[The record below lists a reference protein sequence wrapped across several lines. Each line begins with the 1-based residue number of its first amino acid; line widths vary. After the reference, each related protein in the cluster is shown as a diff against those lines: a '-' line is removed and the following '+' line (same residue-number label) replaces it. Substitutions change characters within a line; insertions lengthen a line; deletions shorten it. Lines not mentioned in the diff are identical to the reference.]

1 MKIEKNLR
9 RNIMKVFV
17 VYCHPSD
24 KSFTYKVYENFIKG
38 LKSSGH
44 EVVVSDLYKMNFKT
58 DISEEEY
65 LKETFYRADIQVND
79 DVKTEQEKI
88 QSSDAIVFI
97 YPVFWT
103 EAPAKLVGW
112 FDRVWSTGFAY
123 NPNPQMKVLDKAL
136 VIACAGKSIE
146 TLSVTGEKKAMET
159 VMLGDRIR
167 SRAKEKQMVILDNI
181 THWNEE
187 LREKTVPIHLDEA
200 YRLGVDF

>member
-1 MKIEKNLR
+1 
-9 RNIMKVFV
+9 MKVFV
-17 VYCHPSD
+17 VYCHPSE
-24 KSFTYKVYENFIKG
+24 KSFTYNVYNNFLKG
-38 LKSSGH
+38 LKASGH
-44 EVVVSDLYKMNFKT
+44 EVVVSDLYKMNFKS

-65 LKETFYRADIQVND
+65 LKETFYRADIPVKD
-79 DVKTEQEKI
+79 DVKLEQEKI

-123 NPNPQMKVLDKAL
+123 NPSPQMKVLDKAL
-136 VIACAGKSIE
+136 VIACAGKSLE
-146 TLSVTGEKKAMET
+146 TLSITGEKMAMET

-167 SRAKEKQMVILDNI
+167 NRAKEKQMVILDNI

-187 LREKTVPIHLDEA
+187 LREVKQPVHLVQA
-200 YRLGVDF
+200 YKLGFDF

>member
-1 MKIEKNLR
+1 MLLYLSIYLSCILDR
-9 RNIMKVFV
+9 
-17 VYCHPSD
+17 ST
-24 KSFTYKVYENFIKG
+24 SQ
-38 LKSSGH
+38 
-44 EVVVSDLYKMNFKT
+44 VS
-58 DISEEEY
+58 
-65 LKETFYRADIQVND
+65 
-79 DVKTEQEKI
+79 
-88 QSSDAIVFI
+88 
-97 YPVFWT
+97 
-103 EAPAKLVGW
+103 W
-112 FDRVWSTGFAY
+112 FDRVWSTGVAY
-123 NPNPQMKVLDKAL
+123 NPNPQMKILDKAL